1 MKFKEQYPY
10 LDQWLNYGGTLEIIP
25 VGDGVMRFKVGDSEG
40 LADERSF
47 EAESVDEG
55 LALVEKQVTLL
66 IEEANDLQNMYLSG
80 QVKSP
85 DQEVIRITGVAP
97 FRNPLYGKSDQG

>member
-1 MKFKEQYPY
+1 MKFKDQYPY

-25 VGDGVMRFKVGDSEG
+25 VGDGVMRLKVGDSEG

-47 EAESVDEG
+47 ETESVDEG
-55 LALVEKQVTLL
+55 LELVEKQVALL
-66 IEEANDLQNMYLSG
+66 IEEANDLQNMCLSG

-97 FRNPLYGKSDQG
+97 FRNPLYGDSDQG